1 LHAVCRRLSF
11 LNVPLPTLQIR
22 RTPFVIEEPW
32 ALPARVDRI
41 PLCRSSDNGR
51 PRLQTTIAVFSDD
64 THLNVLFQA
73 EDDGIV
79 ATHLVHDA
87 PLYEEDVVEIFIA
100 PVDAA
105 HYFEIEVNPLG
116 TTFDARIDSPNG
128 TRASMRV
135 DTGWECAALF
145 AAVRKMP
152 GRTDTIVRIP
162 FASIEA
168 SPPSGGSEWHAN
180 FFRIDRSKSHGD
192 EFSAWS
198 ATFKDPPDFHVTSA
212 FGRLR
217 FDL

>member
-1 LHAVCRRLSF
+1 M
-11 LNVPLPTLQIR
+11 
-22 RTPFVIEEPW
+22 EDPW
-32 ALPARVDRI
+32 ALPPRVDRI
-41 PLCRSSDNGR
+41 PLCRAVDGGR
-51 PRLQTTIAVFSDD
+51 PRLQTTIAVFADD
-64 THLNVLFQA
+64 VYLNVLFQA

-87 PLYEEDVVEIFIA
+87 PLYEEDVVEIFLA

-116 TTFDARIDSPNG
+116 TTFDARIESPNG

-135 DTGWECAALF
+135 DTSWECAGLF
-145 AAVRKMP
+145 AAIRAVP

-162 FASIEA
+162 FASLEVGLPA
-168 SPPSGGSEWHAN
+168 GSEWRSN
-180 FFRIDRSKSHGD
+180 FFRIDRNKSHGD

-198 ATFKDPPDFHVTSA
+198 ATFKNPPDFHVTSA

-217 FDL
+217 FDP